1 MATNSI
7 ADKLAKLEKKI
18 AKREKAIADETKEL
32 DKDRAEYNKLYIM
45 FLSDKYKLS
54 GKELFSAIEREHEQL
69 EKLREGEQSDDDT
82 DSTFS
87 RNMREYLNI
96 TDELD
101 RYGVTVYSLS
111 ELFNTETKEGKIQK
125 WVVT

>member
-1 MATNSI
+1 MATTSI

-18 AKREKAIADETKEL
+18 AKREKTIADEIKEL

-69 EKLREGEQSDDDT
+69 EKLREGEQSDDDA

-87 RNMREYLNI
+87 EKDDADKQGD
-96 TDELD
+96 TA
-101 RYGVTVYSLS
+101 VKYSS
-111 ELFNTETKEGKIQK
+111 FPHSCMGNN
-125 WVVT
+125 

>member
-1 MATNSI
+1 MATTSI

-69 EKLREGEQSDDDT
+69 EKLRDGGMSDSDID
-82 DSTFS
+82 
-87 RNMREYLNI
+87 
-96 TDELD
+96 
-101 RYGVTVYSLS
+101 SLS
-111 ELFNTETKEGKIQK
+111 DNSSADKGKTTLYEESPRTLFDVDYQKESDE
-125 WVVT
+125 

>member
-1 MATNSI
+1 MATTSI

-32 DKDRAEYNKLYIM
+32 DKDKAEYNKLYIM

-69 EKLREGEQSDDDT
+69 EKLREGEQSDDT
-82 DSTFS
+82 DSTS
-87 RNMREYLNI
+87 SV
-96 TDELD
+96 TDDENKQD
-101 RYGVTVYSLS
+101 DTAVKHSSFPHSYSGG
-111 ELFNTETKEGKIQK
+111 N
-125 WVVT
+125 

>member
-1 MATNSI
+1 MATTSI

-32 DKDRAEYNKLYIM
+32 DKDRAEYNKLYII

-54 GKELFSAIEREHEQL
+54 VKDLFSAIEREHEQL

-82 DSTFS
+82 DSNCS
-87 RNMREYLNI
+87 V
-96 TDELD
+96 TDDEEKQD
-101 RYGVTVYSLS
+101 DTAVKHSSFPHSYSGS
-111 ELFNTETKEGKIQK
+111 N
-125 WVVT
+125 

>member
-1 MATNSI
+1 MATTSI

-54 GKELFSAIEREHEQL
+54 GKDLFSAIEREHEQL

-111 ELFNTETKEGKIQK
+111 EPFNTETKEGKIPK
-125 WVVT
+125 